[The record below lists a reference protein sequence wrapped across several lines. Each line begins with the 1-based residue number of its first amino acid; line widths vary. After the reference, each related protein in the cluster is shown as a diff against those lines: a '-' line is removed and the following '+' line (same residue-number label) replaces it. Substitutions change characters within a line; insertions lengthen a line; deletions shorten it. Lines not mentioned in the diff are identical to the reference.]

1 MSQNLASVHFDAAQ
15 WQALDQALATL
26 ESTFGPVLV
35 ALQGT
40 GHRRRLAKMGDG
52 SEAFCRKAYDAMRAN
67 RSLLPGNF
75 DLDEMGRDLASH
87 DALNERLMRLLQLVE
102 KVRDTDMALGSD
114 VMVAALAGYHFLK
127 IAGKGEGLDA
137 VNREMGKRFGE
148 NGSRA
153 AQAQPETA

>member
-15 WQALDQALATL
+15 WQAVDQAFATL
-26 ESTFGPVLV
+26 ESAFGPVLI

-40 GHRRRLAKMGDG
+40 QQRRRLAKMGDG
-52 SEAFCRKAYDAMRAN
+52 SEAFCRKALDAMRAN
-67 RSLLPGNF
+67 RNLLPANF

-102 KVRDTDMALGSD
+102 KVRDTDTALGSD

-127 IAGKGEGLDA
+127 VAGKGEGLDA
-137 VNREMGKRFGE
+137 VNRDIGKRFGE

-153 AQAQPETA
+153 ASSQPVEA